1 MSAGRAR
8 RSCDSY
14 ATAVMFTSILELEL
28 VTSDGSYK
36 AIATH
41 AQMIA
46 IKAMQQMARKARVLK
61 HCASRS
67 FCVGTR
73 CQPRLRMSSA
83 MRASSAASSSRSQN
97 SDSDAVGPLASED
110 ALLFMRMHVA
120 VRALE

>member
-1 MSAGRAR
+1 
-8 RSCDSY
+8 
-14 ATAVMFTSILELEL
+14 MFTSILELEL

-46 IKAMQQMARKARVLK
+46 IKAMQQMDRKARVLK

-120 VRALE
+120 LRALE

>member
-1 MSAGRAR
+1 
-8 RSCDSY
+8 
-14 ATAVMFTSILELEL
+14 MFTSILELEL
-28 VTSDGSYK
+28 VTSVGSYK

-61 HCASRS
+61 HS
-67 FCVGTR
+67 
-73 CQPRLRMSSA
+73 
-83 MRASSAASSSRSQN
+83 SSSRSQN

-120 VRALE
+120 LRALE